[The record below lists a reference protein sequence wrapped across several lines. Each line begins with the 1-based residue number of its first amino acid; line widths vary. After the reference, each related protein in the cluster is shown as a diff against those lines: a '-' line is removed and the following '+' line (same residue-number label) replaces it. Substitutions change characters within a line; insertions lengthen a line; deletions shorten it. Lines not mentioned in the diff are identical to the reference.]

1 MNPFYFAFQK
11 QKVGKSVQTI
21 QLELSPNTH
30 FTSIKQSQD
39 SELKG
44 LAGQLKV
51 IFLKVFKIC
60 FILFFVFHFQEVEE
74 GDFSTLKLDHPDDHS
89 KLKEF
94 LRIEG
99 LLDSQLEVI
108 IRLVV
113 ASATRPPEFT
123 NPYGRS

>member
-39 SELKG
+39 SEFKG

-51 IFLKVFKIC
+51 IFLLKVFKIC
-60 FILFFVFHFQEVEE
+60 FILFFWLPFSGGRRGGFLNTQIGPSRRSFQIKGILENR
-74 GDFSTLKLDHPDDHS
+74 
-89 KLKEF
+89 
-94 LRIEG
+94 RIIG
-99 LLDSQLEVI
+99 
-108 IRLVV
+108 
-113 ASATRPPEFT
+113 
-123 NPYGRS
+123 